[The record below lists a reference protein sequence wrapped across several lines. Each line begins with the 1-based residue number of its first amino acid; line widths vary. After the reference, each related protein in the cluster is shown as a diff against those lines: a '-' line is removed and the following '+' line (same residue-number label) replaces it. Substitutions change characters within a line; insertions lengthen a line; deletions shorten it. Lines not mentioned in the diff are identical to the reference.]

1 MNYEDLTSEQIEK
14 AAACKTL
21 DELIELANAEG
32 VELTDEQI
40 EQISGGGVW
49 NHPQSCPVCGKGT
62 IYHYAAEYHCK
73 DCGHV
78 WTDGGW

>member
-1 MNYEDLTSEQIEK
+1 MNIEDLTPEQAEK
-14 AAACKTL
+14 AKACKSAG
-21 DELIELANAEG
+21 ELVELAKEEG

-40 EQISGGGVW
+40 ERIAGGGLW
-49 NHPQSCPVCGKGT
+49 NHPGSCPVCGKGN

-73 DCGHV
+73 DCGYV